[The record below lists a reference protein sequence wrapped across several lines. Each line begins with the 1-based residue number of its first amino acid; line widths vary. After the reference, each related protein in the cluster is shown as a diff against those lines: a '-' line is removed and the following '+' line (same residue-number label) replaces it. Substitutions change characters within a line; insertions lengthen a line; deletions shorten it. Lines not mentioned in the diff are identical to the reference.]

1 MKEIPPPTNEERMKE
16 IKEYIRYLIEKVK
29 RKDIK
34 PISPTIYISDVEF
47 LLDLM
52 DDKGKRED
60 KPLLLG
66 PAVPMSGED
75 IDALIEREKGKLR

>member
-1 MKEIPPPTNEERMKE
+1 MKEIPSPTNEERMKE
-16 IKEYIRYLIEKVK
+16 IKEYIRYLIEKIK

-47 LLDLM
+47 LLSLM
-52 DDKGKRED
+52 ENKGKKDD